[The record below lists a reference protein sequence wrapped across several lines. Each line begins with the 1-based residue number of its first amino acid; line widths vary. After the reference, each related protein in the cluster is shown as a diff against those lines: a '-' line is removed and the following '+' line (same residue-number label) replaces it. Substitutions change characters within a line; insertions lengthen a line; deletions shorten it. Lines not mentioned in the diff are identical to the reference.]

1 MHYNSGRCG
10 LTCGVSG
17 GRDCE
22 RQGVRYT
29 IDYGRLNNQEYYSR
43 IVRFTPNL
51 PEPGHL
57 PNGKGSTE
65 ASMSTRPVLAP
76 GVCIYK

>member
-1 MHYNSGRCG
+1 MILQFWKMWLNMWS
-10 LTCGVSG
+10 
-17 GRDCE
+17 E
-22 RQGVRYT
+22 QGVRYT

>member
-1 MHYNSGRCG
+1 MILQFWKMWLNMWSA
-10 LTCGVSG
+10 
-17 GRDCE
+17 
-22 RQGVRYT
+22 QGVRYT